1 MEETILDKLAQYST
15 PELCDGMEVFRTM
28 DPGIRGMA
36 AVRKII
42 GPALTVSVPIGE
54 GGFIPEAILA
64 AKPGD
69 IIVIAGGG
77 NVKSSY
83 WGDMRSQCALLAG
96 VAGVVVDGAF
106 RDIEGCEEIGLPIYA
121 RAVTPG
127 TALKTNKGQLK
138 VPVSCGGVTV
148 NPGDIIVGDQ
158 NGVCVLRPDELEEV
172 LKRTARKVA
181 AQAYTMEKMRRT
193 GQILPRVIFPENA
206 GE

>member
-1 MEETILDKLAQYST
+1 MEKAIIDKLSQYST
-15 PELCDGMEVFRTM
+15 PELCDGMEVFRAM

-42 GPALTVSVPIGE
+42 GPALTVSVPVGE

-96 VAGVVVDGAF
+96 AAGVVVDGAF
-106 RDIEGCEEIGLPIYA
+106 RDIEGCEAIGLPIYA

-127 TALKTNKGQLK
+127 TALKTNKGQIN
-138 VPVSCGGVTV
+138 VPVSCGGITV
-148 NPGDIIVGDQ
+148 NPGDIIVGDR
-158 NGVCVLRPDELEEV
+158 NGVCVLRPDELEKV

-181 AQAYTMEKMRRT
+181 AQEYTMEKMRRT
-193 GQILPRVIFPENA
+193 GQILPRVIFPE
-206 GE
+206 GGKE

>member
-1 MEETILDKLAQYST
+1 M
-15 PELCDGMEVFRTM
+15 
-28 DPGIRGMA
+28 
-36 AVRKII
+36 
-42 GPALTVSVPIGE
+42 
-54 GGFIPEAILA
+54 
-64 AKPGD
+64 
-69 IIVIAGGG
+69 
-77 NVKSSY
+77 
-83 WGDMRSQCALLAG
+83 LAG

-127 TALKTNKGQLK
+127 TALKTNKGQLN

-148 NPGDIIVGDQ
+148 NPGDVIVGDQ

-172 LKRTARKVA
+172 LKRTTRKVA

>member
-1 MEETILDKLAQYST
+1 MDKTLLDQLEQYST

-36 AVRKII
+36 AARKII
-42 GPALTVSVPIGE
+42 GPALTVSVPVGE

-69 IIVIAGGG
+69 VIVIAGGG
-77 NVKSSY
+77 NVRSSY

-106 RDIEGCEEIGLPIYA
+106 RDIEGCAEIGLPIYA

-127 TALKTNKGQLK
+127 TALKTNIGQLN
-138 VPVSCGGVTV
+138 VPISCGGVTV
-148 NPGDIIVGDQ
+148 NPGDIIVADC
-158 NGVCVLRPDELEEV
+158 NGVCVLRPDEVEDV
-172 LKRTARKVA
+172 LKRTARKVT
-181 AQAYTMEKMRRT
+181 AQAYTMEKMRQT
-193 GQILPRVIFPENA
+193 GQILPRVIYPENA
-206 GE
+206 